1 MNLDTDTFPII
12 MGELEHK
19 KILLRTDQ
27 AETTKGKSVVVSDD
41 LCNQMIKPNN
51 PKIGVWKENMQRKPA
66 KRVKPTSAMQLEED
80 RRYRV
85 AREIKHDIFFE
96 AQNKSNVQETQH
108 GGGPQRRMA
117 QHSID
122 WEPGMRQNPRFTD
135 RSGLGNPDHRVNRPD
150 LMRDREE
157 SSRRL
162 EQTEKH
168 IVMVGSWPCKVSY
181 EIHING

>member
-1 MNLDTDTFPII
+1 
-12 MGELEHK
+12 
-19 KILLRTDQ
+19 
-27 AETTKGKSVVVSDD
+27 
-41 LCNQMIKPNN
+41 
-51 PKIGVWKENMQRKPA
+51 
-66 KRVKPTSAMQLEED
+66 
-80 RRYRV
+80 
-85 AREIKHDIFFE
+85 
-96 AQNKSNVQETQH
+96 
-108 GGGPQRRMA
+108 MA

-122 WEPGMRQNPRFTD
+122 REPGMRQNPRFTN

-162 EQTEKH
+162 EQIEKH